1 MEQTEKMK
9 AKEYKTGGILSL
21 MNIKKAYASPV
32 KQIDKERKK
41 GICIVLRIPFLHKG
55 LEKER
60 SDIYNYSWLE

>member
-32 KQIDKERKK
+32 K
-41 GICIVLRIPFLHKG
+41 
-55 LEKER
+55 
-60 SDIYNYSWLE
+60 